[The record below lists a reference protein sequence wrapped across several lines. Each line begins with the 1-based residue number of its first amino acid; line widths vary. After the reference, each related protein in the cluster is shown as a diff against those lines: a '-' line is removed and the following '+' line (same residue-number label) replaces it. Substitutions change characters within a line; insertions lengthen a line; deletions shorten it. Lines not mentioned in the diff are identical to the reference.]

1 MRKRKGAAVTS
12 EEKQAVRL
20 MTAKYEKYGYTFI
33 SLLRRFGQAP
43 KDKDFKTVFKEINEE
58 IKAELK
64 EKQKNTL

>member
-1 MRKRKGAAVTS
+1 
-12 EEKQAVRL
+12 

-43 KDKDFKTVFKEINEE
+43 KDKDFKTVFKDINEE

-64 EKQKNTL
+64 EKQKKTL

>member
-20 MTAKYEKYGYTFI
+20 MTAKYEKYGYSFI

>member
-1 MRKRKGAAVTS
+1 MRKRKGTAVTS

-43 KDKDFKTVFKEINEE
+43 KDKDFKTVFKDINEE

-64 EKQKNTL
+64 EKQKKTL

>member
-20 MTAKYEKYGYTFI
+20 MTAKYEKYGYSFI

-64 EKQKNTL
+64 EKQQNTL